1 MGGELRECGKLKDVV
16 ADRESLEAVLVGE
29 MSRRWTKPNWSCNG
43 PSRALACNTFRE
55 AVRDRVLY
63 SILFFA
69 IGVIVLSL
77 ALQEITVG
85 DREKVVRSVAL
96 GSIAAFGAIIS
107 MFLGISLVWKEVER
121 KTVYTILSKPISRW
135 MFVLGKYLG
144 MMMTLVVQ
152 IAVMLVVY
160 TILLTAQQTFPPM
173 VVYVSA
179 LLLIVELMLLTS
191 WATLFSTYSAPTTAA
206 AFTLAIFLI
215 GHLADDIWLYGSALR
230 VPGGPDRQD
239 AQVLP
244 NFEMFNI
251 RSHAVHELP
260 IPWEQVT
267 GAVAYGAFYT
277 AAVLGLAM
285 VVFERR
291 DRKWLCRGSVV
302 DQVCSSIDEFD
313 RAGAALGPV
322 GGR

>member
-1 MGGELRECGKLKDVV
+1 MGRL
-16 ADRESLEAVLVGE
+16 
-29 MSRRWTKPNWSCNG
+29 W
-43 PSRALACNTFRE
+43 ALAHNTFRE

-85 DREKVVRSVAL
+85 DRDKVVRSVAL
-96 GSIAAFGAIIS
+96 GSIAAFGSVIS

-144 MMMTLVVQ
+144 MMMTLAVQ
-152 IAVMLVVY
+152 IAVMVGVY
-160 TILLTAQQTFPPM
+160 TLLLTVQQSFPPP

-179 LLLIVELMLLTS
+179 ILLLVELMLLTS

-206 AFTLAIFLI
+206 AFTLAVFLI
-215 GHLADDIWLYGSALR
+215 GHLADDIWLYGSAMES
-230 VPGGPDRQD
+230 VG
-239 AQVLP
+239 AQQMAKVLYWVLP
-244 NFEMFNI
+244 NFEIFNI

-260 IPWEQVT
+260 IPWEQVSGAIAYGVCYT
-267 GAVAYGAFYT
+267 GAVL
-277 AAVLGLAM
+277 AVAM
-285 VVFERR
+285 IVFERR
-291 DRKWLCRGSVV
+291 DLK
-302 DQVCSSIDEFD
+302 
-313 RAGAALGPV
+313 
-322 GGR
+322 